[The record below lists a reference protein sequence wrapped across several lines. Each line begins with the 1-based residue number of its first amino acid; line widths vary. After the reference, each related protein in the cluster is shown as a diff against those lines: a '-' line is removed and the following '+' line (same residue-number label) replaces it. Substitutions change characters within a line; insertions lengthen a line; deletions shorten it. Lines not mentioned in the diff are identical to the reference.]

1 MRGRL
6 ASETESGCEAATAG
20 NGWGDCL
27 GLLVYQKS
35 FIFAAICL
43 CEASVTGLQPDVSK
57 RVT

>member
-27 GLLVYQKS
+27 GLLVYQKV
-35 FIFAAICL
+35 FYICSDL
-43 CEASVTGLQPDVSK
+43 LV
-57 RVT
+57 